1 MGESKN
7 GAKTQIKRN
16 IGMWKAAAA
25 NADHSTA
32 QETATRGHR
41 SAAAPRA
48 WRSQYTD
55 THKPEPDRQS
65 AKDAP
70 QLTQEPERIRKRYAF
85 LRERLRTDAS
95 RPACRHICEGVARYH
110 LNIDVSGAH

>member
-48 WRSQYTD
+48 WHSQYTD

-65 AKDAP
+65 VKDAP

-85 LRERLRTDAS
+85 LRERLRADAS
-95 RPACRHICEGVARYH
+95 RPACRHICE
-110 LNIDVSGAH
+110 